1 MLRRPRF
8 ENLRPRTAVVV
19 IFVSTALVVILSAV
33 LAYLLA
39 RKDFGGF
46 GVALWWSLQ
55 TVTTVGYGDVV
66 PATAYGQVIAA
77 IVMLLGI
84 AATSVLT
91 AFVTSALFEVALR
104 RHRQFDEHALMERL
118 DAIDDHLASIA
129 GSPPRD
135 PG

>member
-1 MLRRPRF
+1 MLRRRF
-8 ENLRPRTAVVV
+8 ENMRPRTAVIV
-19 IFVSTALVVILSAV
+19 IFVSTTLVVILCAV

-66 PATAYGQVIAA
+66 PATTYGRLIAA
-77 IVMLLGI
+77 IVMLFGI

-104 RHRQFDEHALMERL
+104 RHRQFDERALMKRL
-118 DAIDDHLASIA
+118 DAIDERLASIA
-129 GSPPRD
+129 GSLPRD